1 MGAVT
6 TTTRRMLDL
15 TVDDHVIT
23 VPLVW
28 GDDSDT
34 RTIDVHAAV
43 VTREGG
49 ENLPYLTFLQG
60 GPGNEAPSPF
70 HAPLAP
76 GWLDAAL
83 QEYRVVMLD
92 QRGTGKST
100 PVSDA
105 ILESGI
111 DVAEY
116 LTHLRAD
123 AVVRDAEAMREHL
136 GARTWNT
143 LGQSFGGF
151 TTLAY
156 LSTDAASLNDV
167 YITGGLSAVGRHPD
181 DVYALC
187 YDKMRVMTER
197 YYRRFPEHRD
207 AMRRLVDLADAGD
220 IVLPSGEVVS
230 VSRLRSIGS
239 ALGDDN
245 GWQRLWSV
253 LDADPNTNAFRYDLA
268 ALMPFG
274 GRNPLYYVFHES
286 SYADG
291 FATNWSAERTEPQDY
306 RDDVT
311 LFTGEHVRR
320 DWTRTVPAFQPW
332 AAVVDTLAAHEWPKL
347 YDAAAIAS
355 SGATGAASI
364 YVNDVYV
371 PVEFSLET
379 AALIPGVHT
388 YVTSANEHSGLRTGT
403 AVLPHLINLA
413 RGRAI
418 R

>member
-1 MGAVT
+1 MPVT
-6 TTTRRMLDL
+6 TRHLQDL
-15 TVDDHVIT
+15 TVEDHTIE

-28 GDDSDT
+28 GDDADS

-43 VTREGG
+43 ISREAG
-49 ENLPYLTFLQG
+49 ENLPFLTFLQG
-60 GPGNEAPSPF
+60 GPGNEAPHPF
-70 HAPLAP
+70 HQPSAPT
-76 GWLDAAL
+76 WLDAAL
-83 QEYRVVMLD
+83 AEYRVVMLD

-100 PVSDA
+100 PISDG
-105 ILESGI
+105 ILDQLPAAE
-111 DVAEY
+111 VAER

-123 AVVRDAEAMREHL
+123 AIVRDAEAIREHL
-136 GARTWNT
+136 GATTWNT

-156 LSTDAASLNDV
+156 LSTDAASLDTV

-207 AMRRLVDLADAGD
+207 AVRRLADLAEAGK
-220 IVLPSGEVVS
+220 IVLPTGEVLS
-230 VSRLRSIGS
+230 VSRLRSLGS
-239 ALGDDN
+239 LLGSDN
-245 GWQRLWSV
+245 GWQQLWAI
-253 LDADPNTNAFRYDLA
+253 LDGDPSTNAFRYDVA
-268 ALMPFG
+268 AGLPFG

-311 LFTGEHVRR
+311 LLTGEHVHSEWA
-320 DWTRTVPAFQPW
+320 DTVPAFQPW
-332 AAVVDTLAAHEWPKL
+332 REVVDILASYEWPKL
-347 YDAAAIAS
+347 YDADRIAA
-355 SGATGAASI
+355 SGATGAAAV

-371 PVEFSLET
+371 PLEFSLET
-379 AALIPGVHT
+379 AALLPDVQT
-388 YVTSANEHSGLRTGT
+388 WVTSEHEHGGLRTGN
-403 AVLPHLINLA
+403 VLA
-413 RGRAI
+413 RLIELTHHR
-418 R
+418 RVR

>member
-1 MGAVT
+1 MPSTV
-6 TTTRRMLDL
+6 RRLQDL
-15 TVDDHVIT
+15 TIEDHLIE

-28 GDDSDT
+28 GDASDA

-43 VTREGG
+43 VSREGG
-49 ENLPYLTFLQG
+49 EDLPFLTFLQG
-60 GPGNEAPSPF
+60 GPGNEAPTPF
-70 HAPLAP
+70 HQPTAP

-83 QEYRVVMLD
+83 AHYRVVLLD

-100 PVSDA
+100 PVSDS
-105 ILESGI
+105 ILDRMPAVE
-111 DVAEY
+111 VAEY

-123 AVVRDAEAMREHL
+123 SIVRDAEAMREHL
-136 GARTWNT
+136 GAETWST

-156 LSTDAASLNDV
+156 LTTDAASLDDV

-207 AMRRLVDLADAGD
+207 AMRRLVDLADAGR

-230 VSRLRSIGS
+230 RSRMRSVGS
-239 ALGDDN
+239 LLGGDN
-245 GWQRLWSV
+245 GWQTLWSI
-253 LDADPNTNAFRYDLA
+253 LDADPSTNAFRYDLA
-268 ALMPFG
+268 GAMPFG

-291 FATNWSAERTEPQDY
+291 FATNWSAERTEPDDF
-306 RDDVT
+306 REDVT

-320 DWTRTVPAFQPW
+320 EWSETVPAFQPW
-332 AAVVDTLAAHEWPKL
+332 AEVTDLLAVQDWPSL
-347 YDAAAIAS
+347 YSADRIREADP
-355 SGATGAASI
+355 TGAAAV

-371 PVEFSLET
+371 PLEFSLET
-379 AALIPGVHT
+379 AALMPGVQT
-388 YVTSANEHSGLRTGT
+388 WVTSEHEHSGLRTGD
-403 AVLPHLINLA
+403 VLPRLIDLA
-413 RGRAI
+413 QHRRV

>member
-1 MGAVT
+1 MPSTV
-6 TTTRRMLDL
+6 RRLQDL
-15 TVDDHVIT
+15 TIEDHLIE

-28 GDDSDT
+28 GDASDA

-43 VTREGG
+43 VSREGG
-49 ENLPYLTFLQG
+49 EDLPFLTFLQG
-60 GPGNEAPSPF
+60 GPGNEAPTPF
-70 HAPLAP
+70 HQPTAP

-83 QEYRVVMLD
+83 AHYRVVLLD

-100 PVSDA
+100 PVSDS
-105 ILESGI
+105 ILDRMPAVE
-111 DVAEY
+111 VAEY

-123 AVVRDAEAMREHL
+123 SIVRDAEAMREHL
-136 GARTWNT
+136 GAETWST

-156 LSTDAASLNDV
+156 LTTDAASLDDV
-167 YITGGLSAVGRHPD
+167 YVTGGLSAVGRHPD
-181 DVYALC
+181 DIYALC

-207 AMRRLVDLADAGD
+207 AMRRLVDLADAGR

-230 VSRLRSIGS
+230 RSRMRSVGS
-239 ALGDDN
+239 LLGGDN
-245 GWQRLWSV
+245 GWQTLWSI
-253 LDADPNTNAFRYDLA
+253 LDADPSTNAFRYDLA
-268 ALMPFG
+268 GAMPFG

-291 FATNWSAERTEPQDY
+291 FATNWSAERTEPDDF
-306 RDDVT
+306 REDVT

-320 DWTRTVPAFQPW
+320 EWSETVPAFQPW
-332 AAVVDTLAAHEWPKL
+332 AEVTDLLAVQDWPSL
-347 YDAAAIAS
+347 YSADRIREADP
-355 SGATGAASI
+355 TGAAAV

-371 PVEFSLET
+371 PLEFSLET
-379 AALIPGVHT
+379 AALMPGVQT
-388 YVTSANEHSGLRTGT
+388 WVTSEHEHSGLRTGD
-403 AVLPHLINLA
+403 VLPRLIDLA
-413 RGRAI
+413 QHRRV

>member
-1 MGAVT
+1 MPSTV
-6 TTTRRMLDL
+6 RRLQDL
-15 TVDDHVIT
+15 TIEDHLIE

-28 GDDSDT
+28 GDASDA

-43 VTREGG
+43 VSREGG
-49 ENLPYLTFLQG
+49 EDLPFLTFLQG
-60 GPGNEAPSPF
+60 GPGNEAPTPF
-70 HAPLAP
+70 HQPTAP

-83 QEYRVVMLD
+83 AHYRVVLLD

-100 PVSDA
+100 PVSDS
-105 ILESGI
+105 ILNLMPAVE
-111 DVAEY
+111 VAEY

-123 AVVRDAEAMREHL
+123 SIVRDAEAMREHL
-136 GARTWNT
+136 GAETWST

-156 LSTDAASLNDV
+156 LTTDAASLDDV

-181 DVYALC
+181 DIYALC

-207 AMRRLVDLADAGD
+207 AMRRLVDLADAGR

-230 VSRLRSIGS
+230 RSRMRSVGS
-239 ALGDDN
+239 LLGGDN
-245 GWQRLWSV
+245 GWQTLWSI
-253 LDADPNTNAFRYDLA
+253 LDADPSTNAFRYDLA
-268 ALMPFG
+268 GAMPFG

-291 FATNWSAERTEPQDY
+291 FATNWSAERTEPDDF
-306 RDDVT
+306 REDVT

-320 DWTRTVPAFQPW
+320 EWSETVPAFQPW
-332 AAVVDTLAAHEWPKL
+332 AEVTDLLAVQDWPSL
-347 YDAAAIAS
+347 YSADRIREADP
-355 SGATGAASI
+355 TGAAAV

-371 PVEFSLET
+371 PLEFSLET
-379 AALIPGVHT
+379 AALMPGVQT
-388 YVTSANEHSGLRTGT
+388 WVTSEHEHSGLRTGD
-403 AVLPHLINLA
+403 VLPRLIDLA
-413 RGRAI
+413 QHRRV